1 VYSENKEKH
10 MHAFLKL
17 VAAVAVISSLSG
29 CVVAVGND
37 DFDDDDDGNNWKKT
51 QQYNQNYV
59 SGLKMGTDIGAVR
72 QNLGVPAFSESFN
85 KQGETVDVL
94 FYRTHHSHSDGMTS
108 KDECTALIFKR
119 GVLVG
124 WGDKAYQNL

>member
-1 VYSENKEKH
+1 
-10 MHAFLKL
+10 MHTVIKL

-29 CVVAVGND
+29 CVIAVGHDGDN
-37 DFDDDDDGNNWKKT
+37 DDDGNNWRKT
-51 QQYNQNYV
+51 QQFNQNYV
-59 SGLKMGTDIGAVR
+59 SGLKTGTDITAVR
-72 QNLGVPAFSESFN
+72 QSLGTPAFSESFN
-85 KQGETVDVL
+85 KQGEIVEVL

-124 WGDKAYQNL
+124 WGDKAYQIL

>member
-1 VYSENKEKH
+1 
-10 MHAFLKL
+10 MHAVIKL

-29 CVVAVGND
+29 CVIAVGHDGDND
-37 DFDDDDDGNNWKKT
+37 EDGNNWRKT
-51 QQYNQNYV
+51 QQFNQNYV
-59 SGLKMGTDIGAVR
+59 SGLKTGTEIAAVR
-72 QNLGVPAFSESFN
+72 QSLGNPAFSESFN
-85 KQGETVDVL
+85 KQGEIVEVL

-124 WGDKAYQNL
+124 WGDKAYQIL

>member
-1 VYSENKEKH
+1 
-10 MHAFLKL
+10 MHALFKL

-29 CVVAVGND
+29 CVVAVGHD
-37 DFDDDDDGNNWKKT
+37 VSDDDDDGNNWRKT
-51 QQYNQNYV
+51 QQFNQNYV
-59 SGLKMGTDIGAVR
+59 SGLKTGTDIGAVR
-72 QNLGVPAFSESFN
+72 QTLGTAAFSESFS
-85 KQGETVDVL
+85 KQGETVEVL

-119 GVLVG
+119 GLLVG

>member
-1 VYSENKEKH
+1 

-17 VAAVAVISSLSG
+17 VTAVAVISSLSG

-37 DFDDDDDGNNWKKT
+37 DFDDDDDGNNWRKT

-59 SGLKMGTDIGAVR
+59 SGLKTGTDIGAVR
-72 QNLGVPAFSESFN
+72 QNLGTPAFSESFN
-85 KQGETVDVL
+85 KQGETVEVL

-119 GVLVG
+119 GLLVG
-124 WGDKAYQNL
+124 WGDKAYQTL